1 MKKRILTQIVLLLL
15 VATMCVLSSCNV
27 EQFRGEQGA
36 IGEKGD
42 TGATGNGIASI
53 TTEKVD
59 GGTKVII
66 QYTDP
71 SVANT
76 EFIIPDG
83 EKGEQGIQG
92 EKGDKGDQGIQG
104 EKGEDGEKGDTGDAG
119 RGILKTEII
128 DGCLWITFT
137 DDPENPVNVGR
148 VLPEE
153 TTPPDEDE
161 EEPEEEPLN
170 MGGYTYKAYVRDFA
184 GDDPDVHQAQVANGN
199 NDYRCIDFWVSEENS
214 EIDVISYAVYNRNQK
229 IENDYN
235 CKIKQVLS
243 EGSQI
248 EHLAS
253 SYMYGEGYD
262 LTIIMAKA
270 AAQAA
275 TYGLLKNLKGS
286 TYLDLSNPSFDQN
299 SVKELSVAHKLYF
312 LSGDMNISTMDVLPL
327 TVVNMGFYENIAD
340 VVVEEFGYDTSYQNI
355 YNVVQRGKWTMDT
368 MMQIAEIANADM
380 DYSDGTLSAIDKG
393 DYIGYYQYLN
403 SSIWYYY
410 GSGGRITQKN
420 ARNLPEF
427 AVQSWKNEEI
437 YNYLFDRFNRNY
449 GGYWVPQSGS
459 AAINSN
465 FLTGQVLFADMSLF
479 NVRTEIYPYSEYE
492 YGILPLPVLEE
503 GMDYQSVVY
512 FNNRAHLWA
521 IPAHTNNG
529 EYAER
534 MMEIMAVYSSLP
546 GSTMD
551 AYYERTIYLQAAK
564 DNGSREVMDMI
575 RNSTVYDIAL
585 LYPEWGNIETKLIQI
600 SNVYYPEY
608 ADIVESLSYAE
619 EIMQSTIEMLLYD

>member
-15 VATMCVLSSCNV
+15 VAIMCMLSSCNM

-36 IGEKGD
+36 TGEKGD

-66 QYTDP
+66 QYTDSSMP
-71 SVANT
+71 NV

-83 EKGEQGIQG
+83 EKGEQGDKGDKGDQGLQG
-92 EKGDKGDQGIQG
+92 EKGDKGDN
-104 EKGEDGEKGDTGDAG
+104 GDTGDAG

-153 TTPPDEDE
+153 TTPPEEDE

-170 MGGYTYKAYVRDFA
+170 MGGYTYKAYVRYFS

-199 NDYRCIDFWVSEENS
+199 NDYYCADFWVSEENS
-214 EIDVISYAVYNRNQK
+214 ENDVISYAVYNRNQQ

-235 CKIKQVLS
+235 CKIKQIPS
-243 EGSQI
+243 EGSQV
-248 EHLAS
+248 EHLAACFVN
-253 SYMYGEGYD
+253 GDGYD
-262 LTIIMAKA
+262 LTIITARP

-275 TYGLLKNLKGS
+275 TYGLLKNLKNS
-286 TYLDLSNPSFDQN
+286 KYLDLSNPSFDQN
-299 SVKELSVAHKLYF
+299 SIKELSMGGKLYY

-327 TVVNMGFYENIAD
+327 TVVNMEFYRDISDSIVDVFEN
-340 VVVEEFGYDTSYQNI
+340 TSYQNI
-355 YNVVQRGKWTMDT
+355 YNVVQSGKWTMDT

-427 AVQSWKNEEI
+427 AVQSWQNEEI

-449 GGYWVPQSGS
+449 GGYWVPQGGS
-459 AAINSN
+459 DTINQN
-465 FLTGQVLFADMSLF
+465 FLTGQVLFTDMSLF
-479 NVRTEIYPYSEYE
+479 NVRTEIYYNANFE

-512 FNNRAHLWA
+512 FNNWAHLWA
-521 IPAHTNNG
+521 IPTLTNNG

-534 MMEIMAVYSSLP
+534 MMEIMATYSSQP
-546 GSTMD
+546 GSTME
-551 AYYERTIYLQAAK
+551 AYYTRTIYLITAK
-564 DNGSREVMDMI
+564 DNGSREVMDTI
-575 RNSTVYDIAL
+575 KNSMVYDIAL

-600 SNVYYPEY
+600 SNVNYPEY